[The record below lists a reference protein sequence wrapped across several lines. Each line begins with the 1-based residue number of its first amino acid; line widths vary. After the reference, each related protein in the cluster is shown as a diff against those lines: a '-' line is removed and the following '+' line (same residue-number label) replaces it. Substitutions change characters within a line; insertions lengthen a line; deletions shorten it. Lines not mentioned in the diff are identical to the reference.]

1 VVLAAIRWLGAVS
14 SGPGAMILLTSS
26 MVMQLRLDLA
36 ESPAP
41 VAALWEL
48 VGSEQRRTAIA
59 LLAALIGQAVVGE
72 GVLDDRASLRDPSA
86 LGGPGD

>member
-1 VVLAAIRWLGAVS
+1 
-14 SGPGAMILLTSS
+14 MILLASS

-41 VAALWEL
+41 AAVLWEL
-48 VGSEQRRTAIA
+48 VGAEHRQAAIV

-72 GVLDDRASLRDPSA
+72 GVLDDRASIRD
-86 LGGPGD
+86 LGVPGGSDD